1 MPYGDR
7 TGPAGA
13 GPMTGRRAGYCA
25 GFDRPGSMNPGQGFG
40 YGMGRGG
47 GYGMGRGGGGFGGHG
62 RGWRNQYY
70 ATGLPGWARSGQYFG
85 QGPYPS
91 PYFGPGPY
99 PPPYAAEIPR
109 EEELK
114 TLRSQSK
121 ILENDLSEL
130 KKRITELE
138 GSTGE

>member
-13 GPMTGRRAGYCA
+13 GPMTGRRMGYCV
-25 GFDRPGSMNPGQGFG
+25 GFDRPSNMNPGRGFG

-47 GYGMGRGGGGFGGHG
+47 GFGGHG
-62 RGWRNQYY
+62 HGWRNQYL
-70 ATGLPGWARSGQYFG
+70 ATGLPGWARGGQYFE
-85 QGPYPS
+85 
-91 PYFGPGPY
+91 PGPY
-99 PPPYAAEIPR
+99 PPPYAAKIPR

-114 TLRSQSK
+114 SLKSQSK
-121 ILENDLSEL
+121 FLEDSLSEL

-138 GSTGE
+138 GSTGG